1 MPTGAIYGMTN
12 MLKSL
17 LHDYQP
23 THTAIVFDAK
33 GKTFRHELFSEYKA
47 NRPPMPDELVAQ
59 ISLTHEIVQALGF
72 PLIMENGVEASVGCV
87 LRTSY

>member
-23 THTAIVFDAK
+23 TYAAIVFDAK
-33 GKTFRHELFSEYKA
+33 GKTFRNELFPEYKA
-47 NRPPMPDELVAQ
+47 NRPPMPDDLVAQ

-72 PLIMENGVEASVGCV
+72 PLKKINN
-87 LRTSY
+87 YKDYI